1 MCGAMNG
8 TDHANGGAWS
18 GAAPAFAARAPPCAA
33 VAVPL
38 LLQSEKIKLHV
49 AFCIRTVEYLCVPNI
64 Q

>member
-38 LLQSEKIKLHV
+38 LLQSEKIKLHLTLY
-49 AFCIRTVEYLCVPNI
+49 ILHSYS
-64 Q
+64 